1 MQLNGVIVVKDLFN
15 NSLFIINEDCG
26 NLTAVNGGLLFNKNF
41 TAVINQRAHRIAV
54 NIYPVP
60 RGK

>member
-26 NLTAVNGGLLFNKNF
+26 NLTAVNGSLLFNKNF
-41 TAVINQRAHRIAV
+41 TAVINQSS
-54 NIYPVP
+54 
-60 RGK
+60 